1 MYTDDLLKLPQLK
14 GFSIDDITE
23 VVNKDNKNRFCMEQ
37 DASGK
42 LKIRA
47 NQGHSVQVVH
57 ISCSFCFCRTSE
69 FTYACCTYSCTFAF
83 KVDGLELTEVK
94 DASVFPVVVHGTNFS
109 AWQQIQTSVSA
120 ILFIMLQAFYFVF
133 LRVR

>member
-47 NQGHSVQVVH
+47 NQGHSVQVGNGHQLFVD
-57 ISCSFCFCRTSE
+57 FCFSRTSE
-69 FTYACCTYSCTFAF
+69 FTYVCCTYSCTFAF
-83 KVDGLELTEVK
+83 KVDGLELTEIK

-120 ILFIMLQAFYFVF
+120 ILSIMLPA
-133 LRVR
+133 L